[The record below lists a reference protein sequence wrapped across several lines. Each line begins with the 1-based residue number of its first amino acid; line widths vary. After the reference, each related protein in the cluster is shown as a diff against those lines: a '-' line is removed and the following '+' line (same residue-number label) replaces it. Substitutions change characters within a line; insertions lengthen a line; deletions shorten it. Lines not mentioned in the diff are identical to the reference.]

1 MEMEQGLLLPLHQDP
16 VLSEGM
22 SLEELVQLLR
32 QVCAH
37 DIPAVQA
44 KLLLHSNAD

>member
-1 MEMEQGLLLPLHQDP
+1 MEQGLLLPLHQDP

-32 QVCAH
+32 QARRKKKASVSE
-37 DIPAVQA
+37 
-44 KLLLHSNAD
+44 LLGSSDAS